1 MAADKLSAREAALIA
16 QARAQLGKTAA
27 APAAEQPSTP
37 ASAERAAPAA
47 DTTTTPAPGADTERR
62 IAALMAAARAES
74 ERLRERRHRLYVWVP
89 TAFASVVG
97 LWALL
102 WMWHRL

>member
-1 MAADKLSAREAALIA
+1 
-16 QARAQLGKTAA
+16 
-27 APAAEQPSTP
+27 
-37 ASAERAAPAA
+37 
-47 DTTTTPAPGADTERR
+47 
-62 IAALMAAARAES
+62 MAAARAES